1 LEPRRVAER
10 FTADVREALGERLR
24 GVVLYGSAARGEWLE
39 ALSDINVLVLVDDI
53 SGASLAA
60 LSPIVRRYVPERVRP
75 IVVEQR
81 AWASAADVFGIEL
94 AEMQD
99 WHVLLAGEDPLM
111 GLLVQ
116 RPALRLQAER
126 ELRGKLLQ
134 LHAGLLVT
142 ETPAQLGGLLLA
154 SVPALATYFRT
165 ALRLAGRAVSASTE
179 RTLTEGCALVGA
191 DPAGLLALLQA
202 RHQGKPL
209 ELQLQDPL
217 VEQVNTAAERLTA
230 YIDNIGR
237 EH

>member
-1 LEPRRVAER
+1 
-10 FTADVREALGERLR
+10 
-24 GVVLYGSAARGEWLE
+24 
-39 ALSDINVLVLVDDI
+39 
-53 SGASLAA
+53 
-60 LSPIVRRYVPERVRP
+60 
-75 IVVEQR
+75 VVEQR

-99 WHVLLAGEDPLM
+99 WHVLLAGGDPLT

-142 ETPAQLGGLLLA
+142 ETPVQLGGLLLA

-191 DPAGLLALLQA
+191 DPAGLLALLQT